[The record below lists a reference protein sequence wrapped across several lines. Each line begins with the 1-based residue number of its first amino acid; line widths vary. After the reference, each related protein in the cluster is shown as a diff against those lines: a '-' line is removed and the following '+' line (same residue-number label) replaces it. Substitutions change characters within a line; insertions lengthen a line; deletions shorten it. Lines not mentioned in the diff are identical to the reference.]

1 MSDGYTKQPRAKNVF
16 SLVTRGNQVQGMKPH
31 CQQHAVL
38 FSSPFVADMLCDLL
52 GAIHWIPQVSQWCI
66 SMNANNICYLR
77 EFCLLSV
84 HNF

>member
-1 MSDGYTKQPRAKNVF
+1 MSTKQVNRAKKSLLQKMSDGYTKQPRAKNVF

-52 GAIHWIPQVSQWCI
+52 GAIHWIPQVSQ
-66 SMNANNICYLR
+66 
-77 EFCLLSV
+77 
-84 HNF
+84 